1 MNSDKL
7 NIANR
12 IIAEQDKLI
21 DLFDKW
27 VREVKSYDLAGASD
41 TVKESN
47 LLRVKISKLKKEYAK
62 LNKRSGI
69 ILVNK

>member
-7 NIANR
+7 NITNR

-21 DLFDKW
+21 DSFDKW
-27 VREVKSYDLAGASD
+27 VRKVKANDLEAASE

-47 LLRVKISKLKKEYAK
+47 KLRVEIIILKKQLEK

-69 ILVNK
+69 ILVKK

>member
-21 DLFDKW
+21 DSFDKW
-27 VREVKSYDLAGASD
+27 VRKVKANDLEAARE

-47 LLRVKISKLKKEYAK
+47 KLRVEIIILKKQLEK

-69 ILVNK
+69 ILVKK